1 MVVAVCACVLQAQL
15 QPYNVDINVF
25 FPKGF
30 LRPDSKVLLKSEN
43 NNEVLV
49 ITNDTSLKINV
60 FGKLFELIIVCALVV
75 VVFVVFL

>member
-1 MVVAVCACVLQAQL
+1 MVVAVGACVLQAQL

-30 LRPDSKVLLKSEN
+30 LRPDSRVFLKSEN

-49 ITNDTSLKINV
+49 ITNDTSLKIGV

-75 VVFVVFL
+75 VVAVVF

>member
-75 VVFVVFL
+75 VVAVVF

>member
-1 MVVAVCACVLQAQL
+1 M
-15 QPYNVDINVF
+15 F
-25 FPKGF
+25 
-30 LRPDSKVLLKSEN
+30 LKSEN